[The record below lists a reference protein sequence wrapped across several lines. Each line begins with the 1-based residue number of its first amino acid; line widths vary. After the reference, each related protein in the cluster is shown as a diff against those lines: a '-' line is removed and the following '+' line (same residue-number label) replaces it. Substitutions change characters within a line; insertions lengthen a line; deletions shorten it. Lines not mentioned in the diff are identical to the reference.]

1 VTNFSPPVKDYN
13 ALDQSSGRIVD
24 IGMPSN
30 GPSSS
35 GRYYYYGS
43 LDEITLCNE
52 RKTAL
57 RQLLAISDEL
67 ISWQRTVT
75 NPFPVGVSLPLSE
88 DLPKTIPDQRGGPTQ
103 IASTNADRDFMQNTV
118 DYVLSMPGLLFG
130 HFFGGVLGKSS
141 EVSSELATR
150 EMCVSFFGT
159 ENKCAGK
166 LGEFVEYYGTIPDS
180 ILSSI
185 NLYILPCLFAFIGSV
200 TAGVKY
206 VRTQIDSYCLSFTDR
221 GRLIQNEILGL
232 MAGSVIGLFATYL
245 LHSEQGLETLGISA
259 MAFLAGYNIP
269 ALFNLF
275 DNLSLR
281 LLQGNQVV
289 AK

>member
-1 VTNFSPPVKDYN
+1 
-13 ALDQSSGRIVD
+13 
-24 IGMPSN
+24 MPSN

-52 RKTAL
+52 RRTVL

-75 NPFPVGVSLPLSE
+75 NPLPVLVSQSTSEKLPERASS
-88 DLPKTIPDQRGGPTQ
+88 QRAGPTQ
-103 IASTNADRDFMQNTV
+103 ITSANADVVITKSAV
-118 DYVLSMPGLLFG
+118 KYILSVPGLLLN
-130 HFFGGVLGKSS
+130 HFFGGVLGKSPS
-141 EVSSELATR
+141 VTNELATP
-150 EMCVSFFGT
+150 EICVSFFGT
-159 ENKCAGK
+159 TERCDSK
-166 LGEFVEYYGTIPDS
+166 LSEYVEYYGTIPDS
-180 ILSSI
+180 ILSAI

-206 VRTQIDSYCLSFTDR
+206 IRLQIDSYCLNFTDR

-245 LHSEQGLETLGISA
+245 LHSEQGIETLGISG

-275 DNLSLR
+275 DNLSIR
-281 LLQGNQVV
+281 LLQGSQTA